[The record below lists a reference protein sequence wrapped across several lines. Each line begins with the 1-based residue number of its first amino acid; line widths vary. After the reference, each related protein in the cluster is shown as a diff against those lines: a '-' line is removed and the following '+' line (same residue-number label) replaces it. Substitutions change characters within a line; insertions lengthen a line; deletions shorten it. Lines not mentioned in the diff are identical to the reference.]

1 MPRTTRNQRRRER
14 QRRAKRRESE
24 MTPET
29 IATVRIWLDRMAVHA
44 RNAVDAARTVQKD
57 ELAEDNHLF
66 WAIVKYAE
74 NVQESVVQ
82 LDKINESIFHA
93 LEEFPIESHV
103 DELNWTDL
111 KGMRIRLAHK
121 FWDIDPDI
129 LWTTVTRDFPSLL
142 LLLEKLYVSPER
154 IDASGSATI
163 DSNVFLDMSPVRKG
177 DAPTLDNTIV
187 CMYFDGSSKAQCIR
201 IAKHSDTEMLIE
213 VPQDTRVVRISEIP
227 GPPGSAP

>member
-1 MPRTTRNQRRRER
+1 MPRTTRNQRRCER

-129 LWTTVTRDFPSLL
+129 LWTTVTWDFPSL
-142 LLLEKLYVSPER
+142 P
-154 IDASGSATI
+154 
-163 DSNVFLDMSPVRKG
+163 
-177 DAPTLDNTIV
+177 API
-187 CMYFDGSSKAQCIR
+187 G
-201 IAKHSDTEMLIE
+201 E
-213 VPQDTRVVRISEIP
+213 VICIP
-227 GPPGSAP
+227 GENRRERLGHDRLQCVPGHITRAQGRRADAR